1 MYMIYSSYTVVLC
14 SVVCLLLFSVV
25 YSPLTKRGD
34 WSRSVSRNNCF
45 LDHYLGCAGQLLANS
60 FSLSPVTVQEVFAK
74 VNPFAPGNF
83 VEKHSFEGGLAVFWL
98 LSCYIELKLTIKPF

>member
-1 MYMIYSSYTVVLC
+1 M
-14 SVVCLLLFSVV
+14 
-25 YSPLTKRGD
+25 
-34 WSRSVSRNNCF
+34 SRNNCF